1 MTCQEA
7 SAIGLA
13 RFYTPGDANN
23 DRVMGSLIT
32 RRWTRPTGA
41 PTAMMPE
48 AGTFRRSPFD
58 AANDQIACAVRN
70 VGTWSAGRGVSAP
83 EVDVLE
89 VRADMTTGSQ
99 GATGFNPPSLLG
111 VAHGAPYLH
120 AGNARTL
127 EEALGPRFEAHRSG
141 YAPTGMFEGA
151 GGAERLRQLLVFV
164 ASIDERTG
172 GMATPARIG
181 GSVGPDV
188 CGQWR

>member
-1 MTCQEA
+1 M
-7 SAIGLA
+7 A

-70 VGTWSAGRGVSAP
+70 VGTWSAGR
-83 EVDVLE
+83 
-89 VRADMTTGSQ
+89 
-99 GATGFNPPSLLG
+99 G

-188 CGQWR
+188 CGRWR